1 MKRYI
6 PTPIDTG
13 DIDIDSSLLDLLEK
27 LARNTHEV
35 WSQGRIDEG
44 WVYGEKRDDDQKQ
57 HSCLVP
63 YDQLPESEKDYD
75 RQTALET
82 IKLILKLGY
91 KITPPGE
98 LILDRSDE
106 QQNKALLKKLHN
118 KTLALSDL
126 MILWDSR
133 NSTLWRADP

>member
-44 WVYGEKRDDDQKQ
+44 WVYGEKRDDDQ
-57 HSCLVP
+57 
-63 YDQLPESEKDYD
+63 
-75 RQTALET
+75 
-82 IKLILKLGY
+82 IK
-91 KITPPGE
+91 
-98 LILDRSDE
+98 
-106 QQNKALLKKLHN
+106 
-118 KTLALSDL
+118 
-126 MILWDSR
+126 
-133 NSTLWRADP
+133 